1 MHRDVEAADAML
13 TQLSELLRI
22 AMTNEG
28 DQETSLKRELDF
40 LERYVQIQQTR
51 FGERLRVDMQVE
63 PEVLDAMVPTL
74 LLQPLVENA
83 IRHGVGPRAVGGHVA
98 VSAKRA
104 NGSLLLEVSDDG
116 PGLADGTVPRHGVGL
131 ANTRA
136 RLEQL
141 YGAAQRME
149 LTRGRAGGLAVRLTI
164 PFRASP
170 EPAAQNGDA

>member
-1 MHRDVEAADAML
+1 M
-13 TQLSELLRI
+13 
-22 AMTNEG
+22 
-28 DQETSLKRELDF
+28 
-40 LERYVQIQQTR
+40 
-51 FGERLRVDMQVE
+51 
-63 PEVLDAMVPTL
+63 
-74 LLQPLVENA
+74 
-83 IRHGVGPRAVGGHVA
+83 A